1 MEGIDYESENPG
13 RRRHLAALYLERDG
27 ANEARRAGGPLG
39 IQADIARFCSQV
51 PPGHGRIKA
60 CMKEHLPELSEP
72 CKEGLFQAWLK
83 Q

>member
-1 MEGIDYESENPG
+1 MSKRKILTAGIVLLLSTSGAMAQMRPG
-13 RRRHLAALYLERDG
+13 
-27 ANEARRAGGPLG
+27 ARAVL
-39 IQADIARFCSQV
+39 QACKPDIARFCSQV
-51 PPGHGRIKA
+51 QPGEGRIKA